1 MTEDRYDILEIDL
14 MLKKGLSFRDIAK
27 HYGVVSHASVT
38 GWIRRN
44 GYRVIEKRYIDPDTL
59 KGRVMGK

>member
-1 MTEDRYDILEIDL
+1 MTIDRYDILEIDL
-14 MLKKGLSFRDIAK
+14 MLKKGMSFREIGK
-27 HYGVVSHASVT
+27 HYGVYHASVT